1 MLISKFN
8 KIHIFTFFIV
18 FSSIFFGCS
27 SENNQNINIFPI
39 VFSFSKNQN
48 VDIYKLSSL
57 GGELTQLTT
66 DKSSETKP
74 TWSPDKNTIAY
85 LSDIN
90 GTNTLWIMDSNGN
103 SKKEVLDSDIKVN
116 NFFWSPD
123 SKKIVAEVNI
133 NEKLNI
139 IIIDLETTSKEILN
153 LPYDKALIGDWSPD
167 GKWLLFTVEGEKNN
181 GIKRKSISGVDEFSI
196 TEENDYQPK
205 WSPNGK
211 WIAFVRKNTTGNFD
225 LIYTNIYGEKEEIL
239 IKNNLNKI
247 DYDWSSDSKN
257 IIFSK
262 KDKQSNM
269 NEIFKVEIKN
279 VSVKQLTFNRVNDIN
294 PRWNNKNSN
303 IIFSSE
309 NQNIL
314 DLYSMLI
321 DGSEQT
327 RLTKNLEKFLD
338 ADW

>member
-1 MLISKFN
+1 MLISNFN
-8 KIHIFTFFIV
+8 KIHIFTFFVI
-18 FSSIFFGCS
+18 FGSIFYGCS
-27 SENNQNINIFPI
+27 TQNNENINIFPV

-90 GTNTLWIMDSNGN
+90 GTNTLWVMDSNGK
-103 SKKEVLDSDIKVN
+103 SKKEILDSDIKVN

-123 SKKIVAEVNI
+123 SKKIAAEI
-133 NEKLNI
+133 NRNQKLNI
-139 IIIDLETTSKEILN
+139 IIIDLETNSKETLN
-153 LPYDKALIGDWSPD
+153 LPYDKAFIGDWSPD
-167 GKWLLFTVEGEKNN
+167 GKWLLYTVEDAKNK
-181 GIKRKSISGVDEFSI
+181 GVKRKSITGVDEFTI
-196 TEENDYQPK
+196 TTEEDYMPQ

-211 WIAFVRKNTTGNFD
+211 WISFIRKNSLGNFD
-225 LIYTNIYGEKEEIL
+225 LVHTDIYGDKEEIIL
-239 IKNNLNKI
+239 KNTITKI

-257 IIFSK
+257 IIFSR
-262 KDKQSNM
+262 KDKVSNM
-269 NEIFKVEIKN
+269 NEIYKVEIKN
-279 VSVKQLTFNRVNDIN
+279 QSLKQLTFNRVNDLQ
-294 PRWNNKNSN
+294 PKWNNKNSN

-309 NQNIL
+309 NEEIL

-327 RLTKNLEKFLD
+327 RLTKNIEKFLD

>member
-1 MLISKFN
+1 MLISNLN
-8 KIHIFTFFIV
+8 KIHICSIFLI

-27 SENNQNINIFPI
+27 SQNSQNINIFPV

-66 DKSSETKP
+66 DKSSETMP
-74 TWSPDKNTIAY
+74 TWSPDKNSIAY

-90 GTNTLWIMDSNGN
+90 GTNTLWIMDSNGK
-103 SKKEVLDSDIKVN
+103 SKKEILDSDIKVN

-123 SKKIVAEVNI
+123 SKKIAAEI
-133 NEKLNI
+133 NRNDKLSI
-139 IIIDLETTSKEILN
+139 IIINLEQNSKEILN
-153 LPYDKALIGDWSPD
+153 LPYSQVFIGDWSPD
-167 GKWLLFTVEGEKNN
+167 GKWLLYNVEDTNN
-181 GIKRKSISGVDEFSI
+181 KGVKRKSITGVDEFTI
-196 TEENDYQPK
+196 TEKDDHSPK

-211 WIAFVRKNTTGNFD
+211 WIAFMRKNTLGNFD
-225 LIYTNIYGEKEEIL
+225 LVYTNIYGEKEEIL
-239 IKNNLNKI
+239 LRENVKKI

-262 KDKQSNM
+262 KEKQSNM
-269 NEIFKVEIKN
+269 NEIFNIEIKN
-279 VSVKQLTFNRVNDIN
+279 GSIKQLTFNRVNDLN
-294 PRWNNKNSN
+294 PRWNNKNST

-309 NQNIL
+309 NEDIL

-321 DGSEQT
+321 DGSEQI
-327 RLTKNLEKFLD
+327 RLTRNLDKFID